1 MSDVSSVQ
9 KSLSYMN
16 VTPLTYFD
24 NLKYSQNSFADYRRQ
39 NSSFRFSFETEDRH
53 HFNFKN
59 ETSQEGNKINN
70 LVKLHLESCYLPR
83 EVILFFFMKLTIIG
97 LTDTYP
103 LINRLYKKQ
112 MINDLTETFRALTNP

>member
-16 VTPLTYFD
+16 VTPLAYFD

-39 NSSFRFSFETEDRH
+39 NSSFQFSFETEDRH
-53 HFNFKN
+53 HFSFKN

-70 LVKLHLESCYLPR
+70 LVKLYLESCYLSSQKGNF
-83 EVILFFFMKLTIIG
+83 IFFSEIDNDRL
-97 LTDTYP
+97 
-103 LINRLYKKQ
+103 NRHVSF
-112 MINDLTETFRALTNP
+112 D